1 MIHIVKGFSVVS
13 EAEIDVFLEF
23 PCFLCD
29 PTNVGNLISAFS
41 KPRLYIWKLS
51 VHELLK
57 PSLKDFEHNFDGM
70 WSEPSCMIVCTS
82 LALPLFGIGMKTDL
96 FQSCGHCWVFHICWH
111 TEYSTLATLSS
122 SSTGILSPPLALF
135 WVMFLVVLPTW
146 LHTPGSLALGEW
158 PHHRA
163 YSGSWRS
170 FLHSSS
176 VCSCRCWISS
186 ASVRSIVFPSW
197 LCPSLHEMSSW

>member
-1 MIHIVKGFSVVS
+1 MCFSG
-13 EAEIDVFLEF
+13 ILLL
-23 PCFLCD
+23 FLC
-29 PTNVGNLISAFS
+29 SS
-41 KPRLYIWKLS
+41 KCWQFDLWFLCLFKRSLYIWQFLIQ
-51 VHELLK
+51 VLLK

-135 WVMFLVVLPTW
+135 IVMLSKVHLTS
-146 LHTPGSLALGEW
+146 HPGK
-158 PHHRA
+158 
-163 YSGSWRS
+163 SGSRWVATPS
-170 FLHSSS
+170 CLLGFVKIFFAQFFCVFLPLLNLF
-176 VCSCRCWISS
+176 CFC
-186 ASVRSIVFPSW
+186 
-197 LCPSLHEMSSW
+197 